1 MDVTTQEAPEVIV
14 SPEFLV
20 QTALRA
26 LPGMY
31 DKNQKRF
38 CHEVHI
44 RPDNGGAVVGP
55 DLSYRYTVISLLGLS
70 RVNTEH
76 TKGFIDLRAAFS
88 GLIEFMSEAS
98 PGDLGLL
105 LWLNY
110 RLEASEETKIV
121 PAIKRYVDADGYRS
135 LVTFELAWLIAG
147 LSVYCAASGSV
158 QSRLLNS
165 IKSYLVDNRA
175 SESGLMYH
183 THLGFRRRFPNF
195 ATQIY
200 SVHALSLCSRLC
212 GDESAAHLA
221 LRIAETLQG
230 FQRPNGGWPWIY
242 DAERGTVVEPFEIY
256 SVHQDGMAPMALRE
270 LARTTGS
277 DVKNCVDLGLR
288 WIGGANE
295 LQSPMIDCD
304 SRWIMRSIR
313 RKSPWDRIDVYKQ
326 STASI
331 LNRHVLHS
339 VRPQG
344 LEINST
350 LRPYHLGWILEAWCG
365 GELEI

>member
-230 FQRPNGGWPWIY
+230 LQRPNGGWPWIY

-270 LARTTGS
+270 LQRAAG
-277 DVKNCVDLGLR
+277 KDLSLTIDSGLR
-288 WIGGANE
+288 WLAGENE
-295 LQSPMIDCD
+295 LQTSMID
-304 SRWIMRSIR
+304 RNQAWIMRSIR
-313 RKSPWDRIDVYKQ
+313 RQRPWNQ
-326 STASI
+326 LNLLTNTALS
-331 LNRHVLHS
+331 LCGSRCGGWES
-339 VRPQG
+339 ERR
-344 LEINST
+344 LEINRTS
-350 LRPYHLGWILEAWCG
+350 RPYHMGWILEAWCG
-365 GELEI
+365 DDFEL